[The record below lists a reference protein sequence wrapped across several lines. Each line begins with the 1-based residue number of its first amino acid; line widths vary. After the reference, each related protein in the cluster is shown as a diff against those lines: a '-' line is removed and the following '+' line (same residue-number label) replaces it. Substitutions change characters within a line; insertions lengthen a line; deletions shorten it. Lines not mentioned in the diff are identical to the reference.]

1 MVKHRGQPPHIPY
14 CSGAINRRQIYHRHE
29 QVGAFSVPVQD
40 RPATK
45 HIAPWQSAARSSG
58 WCRSPARPFPSS
70 IFLDKNRRDIG
81 KSQSIY
87 TDSKTETA
95 GSRRRAARCCAM
107 NALAEWKAVPS
118 RATILAPHES
128 SMVFG
133 KDRRDIDESQSN
145 TPTQTKGDG
154 ALTTLGVPPPPLARS
169 VASALRQGW
178 PADAECA
185 MHNHHVQLHIC
196 WA

>member
-1 MVKHRGQPPHIPY
+1 MGAWARLRTRSCTRGAPPSDPTTSPPCGSCGY
-14 CSGAINRRQIYHRHE
+14 CLPCRHGRRDWGCSVPIYFYPRASH
-29 QVGAFSVPVQD
+29 VGATAPLRAPAHAPPGLVSVC
-40 RPATK
+40 
-45 HIAPWQSAARSSG
+45 IARAQHARAQLGHHVLHLRHLSHQLDCAAVSVLNIAWQ
-58 WCRSPARPFPSS
+58 
-70 IFLDKNRRDIG
+70 
-81 KSQSIY
+81 
-87 TDSKTETA
+87 
-95 GSRRRAARCCAM
+95 
-107 NALAEWKAVPS
+107 
-118 RATILAPHES
+118 
-128 SMVFG
+128 